1 MRKRQF
7 KTQADVDRAFK
18 NGYGQGELESYK
30 PWLRAQD
37 VGSRGASY
45 KIRCKTNRVH
55 HCLSTLEA
63 VYLRILDFSEHV
75 IDIREQFPLFATQHS
90 LDLAAEL
97 GIAYPLF
104 PGTTVPYV
112 ITTDFLVTVHVPG
125 GSPRFAARTL
135 KYECDLSADENLRL
149 LEKFELER
157 AIWKSR
163 GVDDWQIVT
172 EKSIGKN
179 LFHNITWLRRGCDAP
194 SSPGDIGLE
203 ESFLAGFERLS
214 RPDRKLD
221 STVRGVAK
229 MIDIT
234 YSDCMVLFKRM
245 IWEKKIRINLHGSVL
260 CNNSLCPSMIIDL
273 PQKPA

>member
-7 KTQADVDRAFK
+7 KTQTDVDRAFK
-18 NGYGQGELESYK
+18 NGYGQGELETYK
-30 PWLRAQD
+30 PWFRAQD
-37 VGSRGASY
+37 VGSRGDSY

-75 IDIREQFPLFATQHS
+75 LDIREQFPLFATQHS
-90 LDLAAEL
+90 LNLAAEL

-104 PGTTVPYV
+104 PGTAVPYV

-135 KYECDLSADENLRL
+135 KYERDLSADENLRL
-149 LEKFELER
+149 FEKFELER

-179 LFHNITWLRRGCDAP
+179 LFQNITWLRRGCDAP
-194 SSPGDIGLE
+194 SSPVDMVLE
-203 ESFLAGFERLS
+203 EAFLAGIERLG
-214 RPDRKLD
+214 RPDRRLD

-229 MIDIT
+229 MINIT
-234 YSDCMVLFKRM
+234 YSDGMVLFKRM
-245 IWEKKIRINLHGSVL
+245 IWEKKIRIDLQGTVL
-260 CNNSLCPSMIIDL
+260 CNNALCPSMIIDL
-273 PQKPA
+273 AEEAA